1 MHGNKRLDS
10 IIRDFA
16 ENPIFL
22 SMLCIYNHVL
32 AVGGGSGGCKLIPDL
47 GLGFLWPCNIYGGPG
62 TPARCT
68 GVLILMGV
76 RLNKHKCLFSFFCAL
91 CCYQNSNIISLV
103 AIKVNSTGAIINF
116 NLSFIFKIESEKM
129 IE

>member
-47 GLGFLWPCNIYGGPG
+47 GLGFLWPCNSKNGQG
-62 TPARCT
+62 TPAKRI
-68 GVLILMGV
+68 GVIIFMGV
-76 RLNKHKCLFSFFCAL
+76 QLN
-91 CCYQNSNIISLV
+91 N
-103 AIKVNSTGAIINF
+103 
-116 NLSFIFKIESEKM
+116 
-129 IE
+129 